1 LILDLRNAGGWK
13 TREGS
18 MSVKSVY
25 VLQQVPHETLGSL
38 EDHFRDAGVAWREV
52 ALFSRE
58 IVETPWDWHQVA
70 GLVVLG
76 GPMNVDQVSEC
87 PFLGWEVSWLQE
99 AIRREL
105 PVLGIC
111 LGSQLLAKSLGA
123 RVYPNR
129 IKEIGWYSLELTAPA
144 DDPLLGS
151 LSRRHTVFQWH
162 GDTFDLPSGAVQLA
176 RSELCEQQAFRYGP
190 RAYGLQ
196 FHVEVTARMVGEWL
210 DEAENRRELSG
221 LAYIDPADI
230 RRRLPVAMGEM
241 EVLGRQVLSRF
252 AGMCRHSGARGAS
265 RCPQS
270 PPPSSS

>member
-1 LILDLRNAGGWK
+1 
-13 TREGS
+13 
-18 MSVKSVY
+18 MVKAVY
-25 VLQQVPHETLGSL
+25 VLQHVPHETLGSL

-52 ALFSRE
+52 ALFSRQS
-58 IVETPWDWHQVA
+58 VEMPWAWDQVA

-76 GPMNVDQVSEC
+76 GPMNVDQVSEY
-87 PFLGWEVSWLQE
+87 PFLGREVSWLQE
-99 AIRREL
+99 AVRREL

-129 IKEIGWYSLELTAPA
+129 IKEIGWYGLELTAPA
-144 DDPLLGS
+144 DDPLFGT
-151 LSRRHTVFQWH
+151 LSRRQTVFQWH
-162 GDTFDLPSGAVQLA
+162 GDTFDLPAGAVQLA

-196 FHVEVTARMVGEWL
+196 FHVEVTARIVDEWL

-221 LAYIDPADI
+221 LEYIDPADI
-230 RRRLPVAMGEM
+230 RRRLPVAIAEM
-241 EVLGRQVLSRF
+241 EVLGRHVLSQF
-252 AGMCRHSGARGAS
+252 ARMCRKCGA